1 MKEERMVE
9 LMIYMNV
16 PYVCSLIQKAN
27 KNIKE
32 KRIILEI
39 EQMLRKNNF
48 KELLKDKCFYH
59 VINKVWLKREKMPQN
74 RHAWCRHKY
83 ACSK

>member
-9 LMIYMNV
+9 RMICMNV

-32 KRIILEI
+32 K
-39 EQMLRKNNF
+39 KN
-48 KELLKDKCFYH
+48 
-59 VINKVWLKREKMPQN
+59 I
-74 RHAWCRHKY
+74 RHLVSQRLV
-83 ACSK
+83 